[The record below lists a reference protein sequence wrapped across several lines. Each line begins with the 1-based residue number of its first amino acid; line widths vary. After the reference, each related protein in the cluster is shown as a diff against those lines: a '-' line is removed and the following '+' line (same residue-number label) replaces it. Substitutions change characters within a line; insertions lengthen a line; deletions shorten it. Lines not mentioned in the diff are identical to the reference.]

1 MKFSSLI
8 FALSCPLLHSQWA
21 LVDDMES
28 GNNWNGEGTIAA
40 DPDSAVNQVYSV
52 ENIGDRLVNYL
63 PLTTPIP
70 EGSTGTLFFRFRS
83 SANAG
88 QADWVVGSSDIAAPT
103 NWPDYEGYVRFSDGG
118 TADDLDI
125 DVRDG
130 GGFTEVGGADPDVW
144 INVWLVLDNTAD
156 TTDVYYNT
164 TTVDATAAGT
174 ISLIGSGFRNGT
186 TNGLTTLLAI
196 NNEAGTTTYIDDI
209 YLDLS
214 GENLTHPFAED
225 SDSDGMIDAWEETF
239 FGDLS
244 RDGTDDFDSDNLTD
258 LAEHDGGTNPTL
270 KDSDGDTIDDDVE
283 LAGSANPFDNA
294 ATNPV
299 KADSDDD
306 GFDDAEEGAASSDP
320 NDPLSIPAR
329 PPGFL
334 LVENFEGEGMTID
347 ETFDGVNGWSAAV
360 SAAISVT
367 TEERTTDQVGRLE
380 RLLDA
385 TTSNAISKS
394 LDELGFQILEG
405 DTGTLFFQV
414 LASSTEVDQS
424 IGLSDVASPSG
435 FGDFEAQSVLFP
447 SGNLR
452 ARDGADFRDQSL
464 FAANTWMNVWIV
476 ADNAS
481 DLLKVYVESPDGQIG
496 QIEITD
502 DGGVDPFNF
511 RNGTT
516 DRLSSLLLITAL
528 GGEAGSFMLVDN
540 IYVDPTTENL
550 SRPAPSKGNSDAI
563 KITSTSLQANG
574 DLTIIFSPAGEDYI
588 LTASDNLNAPF
599 TEVEDAI
606 LDDGNTFFVPAAQL
620 TESRYF
626 YRVEKP

>member
-196 NNEAGTTTYIDDI
+196 NN
-209 YLDLS
+209 
-214 GENLTHPFAED
+214 
-225 SDSDGMIDAWEETF
+225 
-239 FGDLS
+239 
-244 RDGTDDFDSDNLTD
+244 
-258 LAEHDGGTNPTL
+258 
-270 KDSDGDTIDDDVE
+270 
-283 LAGSANPFDNA
+283 
-294 ATNPV
+294 
-299 KADSDDD
+299 
-306 GFDDAEEGAASSDP
+306 
-320 NDPLSIPAR
+320 
-329 PPGFL
+329 
-334 LVENFEGEGMTID
+334 
-347 ETFDGVNGWSAAV
+347 
-360 SAAISVT
+360 
-367 TEERTTDQVGRLE
+367 
-380 RLLDA
+380 
-385 TTSNAISKS
+385 
-394 LDELGFQILEG
+394 
-405 DTGTLFFQV
+405 
-414 LASSTEVDQS
+414 
-424 IGLSDVASPSG
+424 
-435 FGDFEAQSVLFP
+435 
-447 SGNLR
+447 
-452 ARDGADFRDQSL
+452 
-464 FAANTWMNVWIV
+464 
-476 ADNAS
+476 
-481 DLLKVYVESPDGQIG
+481 
-496 QIEITD
+496 
-502 DGGVDPFNF
+502 
-511 RNGTT
+511 
-516 DRLSSLLLITAL
+516 
-528 GGEAGSFMLVDN
+528 
-540 IYVDPTTENL
+540 
-550 SRPAPSKGNSDAI
+550 
-563 KITSTSLQANG
+563 
-574 DLTIIFSPAGEDYI
+574 
-588 LTASDNLNAPF
+588 
-599 TEVEDAI
+599 
-606 LDDGNTFFVPAAQL
+606 
-620 TESRYF
+620 
-626 YRVEKP
+626 